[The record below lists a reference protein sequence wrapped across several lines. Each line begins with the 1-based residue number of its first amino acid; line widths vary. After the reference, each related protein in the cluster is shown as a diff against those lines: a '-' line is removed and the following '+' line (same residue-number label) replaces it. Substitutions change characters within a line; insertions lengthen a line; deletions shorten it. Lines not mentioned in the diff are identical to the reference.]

1 MLKISAIMPV
11 YNGEK
16 YIKDTIDSVL
26 GQTYKDFE
34 FIIVD
39 DGSTDNTLNIIK
51 DFDDTRIRFITVN
64 HGGIV
69 NALNTGLDM
78 AVSEYIV
85 RVDGDDISLPER
97 FERLLGYME
106 NNKDV
111 VVCGSWAKTINTNG
125 EVTGELK
132 YPPIDDVGIKKYL
145 LLHNPFIHP
154 SVIIRKDILNKS
166 GKYKKYK
173 HNEDYEL
180 WSSVLKY
187 GNGHNIPEE
196 LILYRVHESQVTR
209 KNNLRMRIV
218 GVYVRML
225 IWFRFILSF

>member
-1 MLKISAIMPV
+1 MPV

-16 YIKDTIDSVL
+16 YIKDTIESVL
-26 GQTYKDFE
+26 NQTYKDFE

-51 DFDDTRIRFITVN
+51 VFNDERIKIIEVN

-78 AVSEYIV
+78 ATGEYIV
-85 RVDGDDISLPER
+85 RVDSDDISLPER
-97 FERLLGYME
+97 FEKLLEYME
-106 NNKDV
+106 NNRDV

-125 EVTGELK
+125 EVMGGLK
-132 YPPIDDVGIKKYL
+132 YPPIDHVDIKKYL

-180 WSSVLKY
+180 WSRVLRY
-187 GNGHNIPEE
+187 GQGHNIPEE
-196 LILYRVHESQVTR
+196 LILYRIHDGQITR
-209 KNNLRMRIV
+209 TGSIKMRVV
-218 GVYVRML
+218 GVWVRVL
-225 IWFRFILSF
+225 IWFRSILSF